1 MQLHI
6 QPSRKRV
13 MHAYG
18 KHLNGEHS
26 ETEFNTAGPNSSDK
40 KAGICDLMTN
50 YSRVEYRLQGEQRQK
65 TVTHGY

>member
-13 MHAYG
+13 MYAYG

-40 KAGICDLMTN
+40 KTEICDLMTN
-50 YSRVEYRLQGEQRQK
+50 YSRVE
-65 TVTHGY
+65 